1 MKLLLY
7 FTQNWKWKIAIEMK
21 SNSENIEQIPH
32 APLFCT
38 LNFLLYS
45 LKAFSSNT
53 STIHIHNKKTMRERE
68 RERENTNL
76 CEILSKH
83 SIELKKKSTP

>member
-1 MKLLLY
+1 
-7 FTQNWKWKIAIEMK
+7 MK

-53 STIHIHNKKTMRERE
+53 STIHIHNKKRRERE
-68 RERENTNL
+68 RERTNL

-83 SIELKKKSTP
+83 GIELKKKSTP